1 MASDSMMAAL
11 SADSAANVV
20 AGGAA
25 AGVPS
30 PRYVRSPVYVLR
42 LVLGAVLLAFGFVV
56 TVLFENALIGLFS
69 DSRDMVASWPEW
81 VEELPVIVLAASAAV
96 IGIGVNFWLV
106 ATRRWRRLG
115 VINFAALSALLAHEA
130 ATDVA
135 LTLATSNVLE
145 QALALDSPGLAL
157 GRFFPTLIAVVTV
170 SLPWIRRRLR
180 PWAVVGFAAYGLAL
194 AFFAVSPPLLLV
206 LDVGL
211 GILVGAAT
219 GLIFKTPNMAPTR
232 DELAA
237 ALSQCGVEVVE
248 LVPAAVD
255 ARGSSPWFA
264 TTADGQRLFVKVL
277 GSGHRAADLL
287 FRLYRWLRFRHPGD
301 RRPYVSLRRAVEHE
315 ALGSLQASNRGIP
328 TPRFLAIA
336 DVGGD
341 GMMLT
346 YQAVH
351 GRSLDSL
358 PAEALTDERLE
369 QIWRLILKLHDSGV
383 AHRDLRL
390 ANIFLSAEGEMYLI
404 DFGFAELS
412 ADASQ
417 KAVDIAEA
425 MSSTAAVAGTD
436 RAVAAAARVMPA
448 PLLGDAAGWIQPQA
462 VSSATRQALGPAEA
476 FMELRAA
483 VQVAAGVD
491 DAGKV
496 KVERVSLRSMLVLVS
511 LGLAAY
517 VLIPMFADAGNLL
530 VQLGGA
536 ETAWVL
542 VALGASVATYVG
554 ATIGLRG
561 ALVAPLP
568 FALTLIAQLASS
580 FSNRITPA
588 KVGGLA
594 TNVRYLKVCGIAAPT
609 AVSAIGLNTLAGTL
623 IHVPATVALGVLS
636 GRAAGGFPLP
646 SPTTVTWVVFGLVA
660 ASGVVMVMPLGR
672 RLVLESLWP
681 AIRAAIR
688 SIREVGRSPR
698 NLASLLLGSFLVTAM
713 YTTAMAASLQA
724 FGADTAI
731 VTTAFVYLAGS
742 AVASAA
748 PTPGGVGTTE
758 AALAAGYTAVGV
770 PAEIAVPAVL
780 LFRLV
785 TFWLPILPGW
795 LAFAWMQRT
804 GKL

>member
-1 MASDSMMAAL
+1 
-11 SADSAANVV
+11 
-20 AGGAA
+20 
-25 AGVPS
+25 
-30 PRYVRSPVYVLR
+30 
-42 LVLGAVLLAFGFVV
+42 
-56 TVLFENALIGLFS
+56 
-69 DSRDMVASWPEW
+69 
-81 VEELPVIVLAASAAV
+81 
-96 IGIGVNFWLV
+96 
-106 ATRRWRRLG
+106 
-115 VINFAALSALLAHEA
+115 
-130 ATDVA
+130 
-135 LTLATSNVLE
+135 
-145 QALALDSPGLAL
+145 
-157 GRFFPTLIAVVTV
+157 
-170 SLPWIRRRLR
+170 
-180 PWAVVGFAAYGLAL
+180 
-194 AFFAVSPPLLLV
+194 
-206 LDVGL
+206 
-211 GILVGAAT
+211 
-219 GLIFKTPNMAPTR
+219 
-232 DELAA
+232 
-237 ALSQCGVEVVE
+237 
-248 LVPAAVD
+248 
-255 ARGSSPWFA
+255 
-264 TTADGQRLFVKVL
+264 
-277 GSGHRAADLL
+277 
-287 FRLYRWLRFRHPGD
+287 
-301 RRPYVSLRRAVEHE
+301 
-315 ALGSLQASNRGIP
+315 
-328 TPRFLAIA
+328 
-336 DVGGD
+336 
-341 GMMLT
+341 
-346 YQAVH
+346 
-351 GRSLDSL
+351 
-358 PAEALTDERLE
+358 
-369 QIWRLILKLHDSGV
+369 
-383 AHRDLRL
+383 
-390 ANIFLSAEGEMYLI
+390 
-404 DFGFAELS
+404 
-412 ADASQ
+412 
-417 KAVDIAEA
+417 
-425 MSSTAAVAGTD
+425 
-436 RAVAAAARVMPA
+436 
-448 PLLGDAAGWIQPQA
+448 
-462 VSSATRQALGPAEA
+462 
-476 FMELRAA
+476 MELRAA